1 MFYSNE
7 YSYSVN
13 TIFECSY
20 LFFGWE
26 KAVHYVRTQMGES
39 RRGGGDPKYVQVRG
53 IRFKKQAFDFYKT
66 NSYTNVCLKFLSDAK
81 LITPLFIF

>member
-1 MFYSNE
+1 
-7 YSYSVN
+7 
-13 TIFECSY
+13 
-20 LFFGWE
+20 
-26 KAVHYVRTQMGES
+26 MGES

-66 NSYTNVCLKFLSDAK
+66 NSYTNVCFKFLSDAK